1 MRWTPGGRSDDVED
15 RRGESPAGGGFGGG
29 GMRLG
34 IGGFLLL
41 AVLSLIFKKDFF
53 ALVSGGP
60 TASVEPA
67 PASRDSAAAIVAEG
81 RAADPV
87 RLVRPRRRPE
97 DVGADPPGATTN
109 GEARPLLGRDPLGLR
124 LRERGER
131 PVLLS
136 GRPEGLH
143 RPRLLRRAAAALRR
157 TRRIRAGV
165 RRRARARP
173 PRPEP
178 ARDRRRDAPR
188 AGGRAPDLA
197 NALSVRLEL
206 QADCFAGVWGHST
219 SERGIL
225 ESGDVEAGLNAAAA
239 IGDDRLQRSAGRG
252 VHPESFTHGSSA
264 QRVRWFRTG
273 LESGSIDAC
282 DTFRARDL

>member
-41 AVLSLIFKKDFF
+41 AVLSLVFKKDFF

-67 PASRDSAAAIVAEG
+67 PASRVSAPPSSPKEEQQVQFVSFVLDDAQKTWAQILPGRYERAKLVLFSDAISSACGFASAASGPFYCPGDRKVYIDLSFYDQLQRRFGAPGEFAQAYVVAHELG
-81 RAADPV
+81 HHV
-87 RLVRPRRRPE
+87 Q
-97 DVGADPPGATTN
+97 N
-109 GEARPLLGRDPLGLR
+109 LLGID
-124 LRERGER
+124 REM
-131 PVLLS
+131 
-136 GRPEGLH
+136 
-143 RPRLLRRAAAALRR
+143 RRAQ
-157 TRRIRAGV
+157 G
-165 RRRARARP
+165 AR
-173 PRPEP
+173 
-178 ARDRRRDAPR
+178 
-188 AGGRAPDLA
+188 PDLA

-206 QADCFAGVWGHST
+206 QADCLAGVWGHST
-219 SERGIL
+219 GERGIL

-273 LESGSIDAC
+273 LESGSINAC